1 MALVLLVMC
10 LNVFFT
16 DSSTQGGNIVDK
28 VISMQEAISEFV
40 HDGDTIAI
48 EGFTAFICYAA
59 AHEILRQGQKELTLC
74 RMTPDVIYDQ
84 MIAAG
89 CAKKL
94 IFSYMG
100 NPGVGPLYCIRRATE
115 KGIPQPIEL
124 EEYSHFG
131 TICRYMAGA
140 ARLPFFPINSF
151 IGDDLPSKNPKI
163 MFIESPYNGQK
174 IAVVPP
180 LNPDLTIIHAQRADT
195 NGNTQAWGLL
205 GVQKEAALAAKKIV
219 VVVEEIVDERIIRND
234 PNRTILP
241 SLMVDAVV
249 KEPYGAHP
257 SYVQGY
263 HDRDNIFYLEWA
275 RISRDESATK
285 AWLDEWVYAVG
296 NRSEYLE
303 KLEKQEP
310 GIWDRLATSGAYSEP
325 VNYGR
330 YA

>member
-1 MALVLLVMC
+1 MNKLI
-10 LNVFFT
+10 N
-16 DSSTQGGNIVDK
+16 
-28 VISMQEAISEFV
+28 MQEAIAEFV
-40 HDGDTIAI
+40 HDNDTIAI

-59 AHEILRQGQKELTLC
+59 AHEIMRQGRKDLILC
-74 RMTPDVIYDQ
+74 RMTPDIIFDQ

-94 IFSYMG
+94 IFSYLG
-100 NPGVGPLYCIRRATE
+100 NPGVGPLYCIRRAVE
-115 KGIPQPIEL
+115 KGIPRKIEL

-140 ARLPFFPINSF
+140 SKLPFFPIHSF
-151 IGDDLPSKNPKI
+151 IGDELPDKNPKI
-163 MFIESPYNGQK
+163 KFINSPYNDQK

-180 LNPDLTIIHAQRADT
+180 LNPDLTIIHAQRADI

-205 GVQKEAALAAKKIV
+205 GVQKEAALAAKKVV
-219 VVVEEIVDERIIRND
+219 VVVEEIVDEKVIRSD

-249 KEPYGAHP
+249 KEPYGTYP

-263 HDRDNIFYLEWA
+263 HDRDNKYYLEWS
-275 RISRDESATK
+275 RISRDEK
-285 AWLDEWVYAVG
+285 AVNAWIDEWVYGVKD
-296 NRSEYLE
+296 RSGYLN

-310 GIWDRLATSGAYSEP
+310 LIWERLAASKAYAEP
-325 VNYGR
+325 VNYGK
-330 YA
+330 YV